1 MQRLS
6 ASGSAAA
13 IALGALLFVAAVP
26 AAAQTARVPDVP
38 SPAVPAV
45 RDARAAGDLDPVGR
59 TAFELPV
66 YGNSHGLW

>member
-1 MQRLS
+1 
-6 ASGSAAA
+6 
-13 IALGALLFVAAVP
+13 
-26 AAAQTARVPDVP
+26 
-38 SPAVPAV
+38 VPAV